1 MRLPLRPL
9 LLQAHRC
16 MGLLLAGILI
26 VAGLTGSIAAFHDS
40 LDAMLNPDLFRAR
53 TAGSPLSLSAVLDRL
68 KAQQPHAQIRYLR
81 YRPPPG
87 QTMRALVQAT
97 TDPATRM
104 PFAPVEDE
112 VFLDPVTGQV
122 QGTRASDG
130 CCLNRHALIPFLYR
144 FHYTLGLG
152 RAGEWIMGISA
163 MLWSLDCLVGLALT
177 LPGHAAPWR
186 RESWRRWGRAW
197 RIKLTRSRVR
207 LTFDLHRAVA
217 LWLWI
222 VMLGVAVSG
231 VALTLPREVF
241 HPVVAALL
249 PITLPPPEQPDNT
262 AARPLDENALEAV
275 AIDAASR
282 AGWHGPPDGLF
293 KAPGG
298 TTSVFYFRP
307 GSGGRR
313 IGFGNPVIA
322 VDDRTGRIVSV
333 DVPRRGRVGDTVLQ
347 LQFPWH
353 SGEIAGLPGRIV
365 IATTGLAVA
374 ILAITGLMIWQR
386 KRHARRRSGRLRGP
400 RRHRV
405 A

>member
-9 LLQAHRC
+9 LLRAHRC
-16 MGLLLAGILI
+16 MGLLLAAILV

-53 TAGSPLSLSAVLDRL
+53 TTGSPLSLSAVLDRL
-68 KAQQPHAQIRYLR
+68 EAQQPHAQIRYLR

-87 QTMRALVQAT
+87 ETMRALVQAT

-104 PFAPVEDE
+104 PFALVEDE
-112 VFLDPVTGQV
+112 LFLDPVTGEV
-122 QGTRASDG
+122 QGRRSSSG
-130 CCLNRHALIPFLYR
+130 CCLNRRALIPFLYR

-177 LPGHAAPWR
+177 LPRHATPWR

-197 RIKLTRSRVR
+197 RIKLTRSPIR
-207 LTFDLHRAVA
+207 LVLDLHRAVS
-217 LWLWI
+217 LWLWV
-222 VMLGVAVSG
+222 VMLGVAISG

-249 PITLPPPEQPDNT
+249 PVTPPQPEQPDDRS
-262 AARPLDENALEAV
+262 ARPLDEDAVEAV
-275 AIDAASR
+275 AIGAASR
-282 AGWHGPPDGLF
+282 AGWHGSPDGLF
-293 KAPGG
+293 KDPVGMN
-298 TTSVFYFRP
+298 SVFYFRP

-313 IGFGNPVIA
+313 TGFGSPVIA
-322 VDDRTGRIVSV
+322 VDDRTGRVMSV
-333 DVPRRGRVGDTVLQ
+333 DMPGRGPAGDRVLQ

-353 SGEIAGLPGRIV
+353 SGEIAGLAGRIV
-365 IATTGLAVA
+365 IATTGVAVA
-374 ILAITGLMIWQR
+374 MLAITGVMIWRR
-386 KRHARRRSGRLRGP
+386 KRHARHRSIQLHGGS
-400 RRHRV
+400 RHQ
-405 A
+405 AA